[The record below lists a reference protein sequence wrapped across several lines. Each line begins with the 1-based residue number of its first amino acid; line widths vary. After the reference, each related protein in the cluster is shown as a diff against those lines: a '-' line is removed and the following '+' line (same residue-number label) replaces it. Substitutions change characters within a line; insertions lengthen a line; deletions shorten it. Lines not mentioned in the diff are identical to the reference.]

1 MAALSAPAPLSEAQ
15 RRRGLVAIHIA
26 NFFAWGGFFLVVPL
40 IAVHYVDDLAW
51 AAGTIG
57 LLLAVRQFTQQGAT
71 TLFGVLC
78 DRIGPKPL
86 ICVGM
91 VVRGFGFATM
101 AYATSFWPLFGS
113 LVLAAIGGAMF
124 DSPKSAATAALT
136 RPEER
141 QRVYALMG
149 VIGGIGVT
157 IGTQLGAFLIRFDF
171 RLVCLAAGSAYFI
184 ILFVVWLLL
193 PPLRVS
199 SGAAA
204 GSLSGLA
211 VALRDR
217 TFVRFMLLMSGYWFA
232 WTQFSLTITL
242 AATEIA
248 GTTAAVS
255 WIYLVNTI
263 VTVGLGFVLPAWLGR
278 WLPPIQL
285 TIWGMAVLSIG
296 LGMVGFATSTVM
308 VLAAAAVFSLGAVIS
323 RPGQETVTANLAD
336 PAFRGTYFG
345 VAFLS
350 MAIGGGLGNL
360 VGGIAYDFGLRHDLQ
375 VVTWLMFGGVCAIC
389 ALGVWWNRSA
399 FSVVREEQ
407 AAEPPPPPRPEPASR
422 IQPASATAGK

>member
-1 MAALSAPAPLSEAQ
+1 MAALPAPSPLSETQ
-15 RRRGLVAIHIA
+15 RRHGLWVIQIA

-40 IAVHYVDDLAW
+40 VAVQYVDNLGW
-51 AAGTIG
+51 AAGTVG
-57 LLLAVRQFTQQGAT
+57 LLLAVRQFTQQSAT

-86 ICVGM
+86 ICTGM
-91 VVRGFGFATM
+91 VLRGIGFATM
-101 AYATSFWPLFGS
+101 GYATAFWPMLGS

-124 DSPKSAATAALT
+124 DSPKSATAVALT

-157 IGTQLGAFLIRFDF
+157 IGTQLGALLIRFDF
-171 RLVCLAAGSAYFI
+171 RLVCLAAASAYI
-184 ILFVVWLLL
+184 VILFVVWIFL
-193 PPLRVS
+193 PPLRVA

-204 GSLSGLA
+204 GSLSGLGI
-211 VALRDR
+211 ALRDR

-255 WIYLVNTI
+255 WIYLVNT
-263 VTVGLGFVLPAWLGR
+263 VVAVGLGFVLPAWLGR

-285 TIWGMAVLSIG
+285 TIGGMAVLAIG
-296 LGMVGFATSTVM
+296 LAMVGFASTTAM
-308 VLAAAAVFSLGAVIS
+308 VLVAAAVFSLGAIIS

-360 VGGIAYDFGLRHDLQ
+360 VGGVAYDYGIRHDLQ
-375 VVTWLMFGGVCAIC
+375 TVTWLMFGGVCAIG
-389 ALGVWWNRSA
+389 LWWNRRA
-399 FSVVREEQ
+399 FSAVREDP
-407 AAEPPPPPRPEPASR
+407 AAEPPPPPQPAPR
-422 IQPASATAGK
+422 ARPASATAAGK